1 MAIKEKCR
9 MSKNQKPGSRH
20 DQSTPSKRD
29 KGGQKPEVNND
40 FGDTIR
46 REKKDES
53 GTSSGGP
60 RKK

>member
-1 MAIKEKCR
+1 